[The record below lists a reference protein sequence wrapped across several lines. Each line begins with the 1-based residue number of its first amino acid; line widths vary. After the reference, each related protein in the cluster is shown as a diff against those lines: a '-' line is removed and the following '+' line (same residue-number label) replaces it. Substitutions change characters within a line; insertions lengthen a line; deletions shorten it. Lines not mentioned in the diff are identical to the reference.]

1 MNIDRL
7 QDAQVTAAK
16 KLLPDLRTCRK
27 HAGRISI
34 EELAAL
40 SVASPALLISFLGT
54 DKVEE
59 NGTEEMIAPCRFA
72 AYVVTEDGKGLS
84 RDTAGKNIVEALLG
98 WIPNQR
104 FGASLLDPPVSCQT
118 PEQVAGTNLYDGA
131 VRGKAVALWAVSWL
145 QRVTIGT
152 SVFKASGGTVPSK
165 LYIGG
170 ELQETA

>member
-7 QDAQVTAAK
+7 QDAMVTEAK
-16 KLLPDLRTCRK
+16 KLLESLRTCQK

-40 SVASPALLISFLGT
+40 SVTSPALLIAFLGT

-59 NGTEEMIAPCRFA
+59 SGTEEMIVPCRFA
-72 AYVVTEDGKGLS
+72 AYVVTQDAKELP
-84 RDTAGKNIVEALLG
+84 RDTAAKNIVEALLA

-104 FGASLLDPPVSCQT
+104 FKASDLNPPVSCST
-118 PEQVAGTNLYDGA
+118 PEQVAATNLYDGA

-152 SVFKASGGTVPSK
+152 SIFAENGTLPDKV
-165 LYIGG
+165 YIGG
-170 ELQETA
+170 ELQEAL